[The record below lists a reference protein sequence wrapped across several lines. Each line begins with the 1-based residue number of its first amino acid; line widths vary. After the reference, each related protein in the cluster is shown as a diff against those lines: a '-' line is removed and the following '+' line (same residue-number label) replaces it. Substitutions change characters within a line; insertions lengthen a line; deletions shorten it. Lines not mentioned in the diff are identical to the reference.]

1 MDKSLLNNSISRA
14 AMLMNDPHF
23 NSIVES
29 KARGGKKG
37 GNGREFSHLES
48 QVFGFSSPQTQQT
61 LVNEAQTQQPQFQT
75 PSILPS
81 AIRESFSLN
90 GTAPQ
95 QQQTYVTE
103 AQVQQPMIQTSLT
116 TGVNYEIIKALI
128 DESISRHLNEIKQTL
143 INESA
148 NHMKGFSFGEGN
160 KVTFVDKKGNVFEGK
175 LELKKKK

>member
-1 MDKSLLNNSISRA
+1 MDSNTLKNSISRA

-29 KARGGKKG
+29 KARGGKKS

-48 QVFGFSSPQTQQT
+48 QVFGFSSPQPQQT
-61 LVNEAQTQQPQFQT
+61 FVNEAQTQQQQFQV

-81 AIRESFSLN
+81 AIRDSFSLN
-90 GTAPQ
+90 GTVP

-103 AQVQQPMIQTSLT
+103 TQVQQPMIQTPVNSS
-116 TGVNYEIIKALI
+116 VNYEIIKALI

-143 INESA
+143 MTESA
-148 NHMKGFSFGEGN
+148 NHMRGFSFGEGN
-160 KVTFVDKKGNVFEGK
+160 KVTFVDKKGNVFEAK